1 MSEPSCYKPKCK
13 DCPVKD
19 DCENFKPEIIY
30 HHTTES
36 TYTVSKDN
44 PSGLR

>member
-30 HHTTES
+30 KFDEHVS
-36 TYTVSKDN
+36 TGSHN
-44 PSGLR
+44 SWR